1 MVHFRIE
8 IKNHGRGMVSK
19 QAYRFGTKEFDKH
32 HQRHFDYR
40 SKDDVVRREVIMPTG
55 VPEWAHNEG
64 EFWRAAEKASN
75 RQDARIAK
83 EFIISLP
90 RELDQKSS
98 ENLLRTFIDREFT
111 QKSLG
116 ATLAIHDPKAAD
128 GERNPHAHILVSMRP
143 LDEKGFAR
151 RKLRDFDSAKGV
163 KAVRERWAQTL
174 NQEFERQRLPHRV
187 HPNKARAPERASQL
201 LARAQSLQKKGPT
214 KASRSPLH
222 WAGRTQALSNVSSQ
236 IKFFNQQLAIGRIPN
251 PITDKPGALNLARK
265 LGRETFREPEKE
277 QQHQQQEHELALTRD
292 MRW

>member
-40 SKDDVVRREVIMPTG
+40 SKDDVIHREVIMPKMAR
-55 VPEWAHNEG
+55 EWVHNEG

-90 RELDQKSS
+90 RELDHKSS
-98 ENLLRTFIDREFT
+98 KELLNSFIDREFT
-111 QKSLG
+111 QKNLG

-163 KAVRERWAQTL
+163 RAVRERWAHTL

-187 HPNKARAPERASQL
+187 HPNKTRNPERAPQVI
-201 LARAQSLQKKGPT
+201 ARAQSLHKKGKA
-214 KASRSPLH
+214 KASGSPLH
-222 WAGRTQALSNVSSQ
+222 WAGRTPALRNVSSQ
-236 IKFFNQQLAIGRIPN
+236 IKFFNQQIAMGRIPN
-251 PITDKPGALNLARK
+251 PISDKSGAIKLARK
-265 LGRETFREPEKE
+265 LGRETFREPEKK
-277 QQHQQQEHELALTRD
+277 QQSRQQEHELALTRD